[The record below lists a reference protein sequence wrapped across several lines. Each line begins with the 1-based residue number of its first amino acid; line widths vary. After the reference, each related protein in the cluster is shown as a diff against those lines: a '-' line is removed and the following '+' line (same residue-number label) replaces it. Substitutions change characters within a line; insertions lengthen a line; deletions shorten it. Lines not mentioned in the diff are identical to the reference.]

1 MSPYLYSARYLHA
14 FAMAT
19 GLCISLASAGEIRWK
34 MTTINDQSPFEAC
47 GTADFNG
54 DGRLDIFCGDSWYE
68 APAWIRHQVRE
79 ILGSDR

>member
-1 MSPYLYSARYLHA
+1 
-14 FAMAT
+14 MAT

-54 DGRLDIFCGDSWYE
+54 DGRI
-68 APAWIRHQVRE
+68 IT
-79 ILGSDR
+79 